1 MEIKPITTYTGKVV
15 PLFNDNIDTDQIIPK
30 AHLKRISKT
39 GFGPFAFDEWRYLD
53 DGSDNPDFNPNK
65 PEYQGASILIT
76 GDNFGCG
83 SSREHAAW
91 ALKDYGFDIII
102 AGGYSDIFYM
112 NCTKN
117 AMLPIVLDE
126 PARKYLAEAKEIT
139 VDLPNQT
146 VYTSEKSF
154 HFDID
159 DTWKNKLVKGLD
171 DIAITLE
178 YEEQIKSYEKQNIL
192 ILLNKGVKLMTVKQ
206 LFLLKILMKLSYN

>member
-15 PLFNDNIDTDQIIPK
+15 PLFHDNIDTDQIIPK
-30 AHLKRISKT
+30 VHLKRISKS

-65 PEYQGASILIT
+65 PEYKGASILIT
-76 GDNFGCG
+76 GENFGCG

-91 ALKDYGFDIII
+91 AIKDYGFDIII
-102 AGGYSDIFYM
+102 AGSYSDIFYM

-126 PARKYLAEAKEIT
+126 NVRKHLAQAGEIT

-146 VYTSEKSF
+146 VSTSDRSF
-154 HFDID
+154 DFEID
-159 DTWKNKLVKGLD
+159 ETWKNKLVNGLD
-171 DIAITLE
+171 DIALTLQ
-178 YEEQIKSYEKQNIL
+178 YEDAIKDYETAK
-192 ILLNKGVKLMTVKQ
+192 T
-206 LFLLKILMKLSYN
+206 Y

>member
-15 PLFNDNIDTDQIIPK
+15 PLFHDNIDTDQIIPK
-30 AHLKRISKT
+30 VHLKRISKS

-53 DGSDNPDFNPNK
+53 DGSDNLDFNPNK
-65 PEYQGASILIT
+65 PEYKGASILIT
-76 GDNFGCG
+76 GENFGCG

-102 AGGYSDIFYM
+102 AGSYSDIFYM

-126 PARKYLAEAKEIT
+126 NVRKHLAQAGEIT

-146 VYTSEKSF
+146 VSTSDRSF
-154 HFDID
+154 DFEID
-159 DTWKNKLVKGLD
+159 ETWKNKLVNGLD
-171 DIAITLE
+171 DIALTLQYEDAIKE
-178 YEEQIKSYEKQNIL
+178 YETAKTY
-192 ILLNKGVKLMTVKQ
+192 
-206 LFLLKILMKLSYN
+206 

>member
-15 PLFNDNIDTDQIIPK
+15 PLFHDNIDTDQIIPK
-30 AHLKRISKT
+30 VHLKRISKS

-65 PEYQGASILIT
+65 PEYKDASILIT

-91 ALKDYGFDIII
+91 AIKDYGFDIII
-102 AGGYSDIFYM
+102 AGSYSDIFYM

-126 PARKYLAEAKEIT
+126 EARKHLAQAESIT

-146 VYTSEKSF
+146 VTSPDKTF
-154 HFDID
+154 TFDID
-159 DTWKNKLVKGLD
+159 ETWKNKLVKGLD
-171 DIAITLE
+171 DVAVTLQ
-178 YEEQIKSYEKQNIL
+178 YEDEIKSYERAKN
-192 ILLNKGVKLMTVKQ
+192 
-206 LFLLKILMKLSYN
+206 F

>member
-15 PLFNDNIDTDQIIPK
+15 PLFHDNIDTDQIIPK
-30 AHLKRISKT
+30 VHLKRISKS

-65 PEYQGASILIT
+65 PEYKDASILIT

-91 ALKDYGFDIII
+91 AIKDYGFDIII
-102 AGGYSDIFYM
+102 AGSYSDIFYM

-126 PARKYLAEAKEIT
+126 EARKHLAQSESIT

-146 VYTSEKSF
+146 VSSPDKIFT
-154 HFDID
+154 FDID
-159 DTWKNKLVKGLD
+159 ETWKNKLVKGLD
-171 DIAITLE
+171 DVAVTLQ
-178 YEEQIKSYEKQNIL
+178 YEDEIKSYERA
-192 ILLNKGVKLMTVKQ
+192 
-206 LFLLKILMKLSYN
+206 KIF

>member
-15 PLFNDNIDTDQIIPK
+15 PLFHDNIDTDQIIPK
-30 AHLKRISKT
+30 VHLKRISKS

-65 PEYQGASILIT
+65 PEFKDASILIT

-91 ALKDYGFDIII
+91 AIKDYGFDIII
-102 AGGYSDIFYM
+102 AGSYSDIFYM

-126 PARKYLAEAKEIT
+126 EARKHLAQSESIT

-146 VYTSEKSF
+146 VSSPDKIFT
-154 HFDID
+154 FDID
-159 DTWKNKLVKGLD
+159 ETWKNKLVKGLD
-171 DIAITLE
+171 DVAVTLQ
-178 YEEQIKSYEKQNIL
+178 YEDEIKSYERAKN
-192 ILLNKGVKLMTVKQ
+192 
-206 LFLLKILMKLSYN
+206 F

>member
-15 PLFNDNIDTDQIIPK
+15 PLFHDNIDTDQIIPK
-30 AHLKRISKT
+30 VHLKRISKS

-53 DGSDNPDFNPNK
+53 DGLDNPDFNPNK
-65 PEYQGASILIT
+65 PEYKGASILIT
-76 GDNFGCG
+76 GENFGCG

-102 AGGYSDIFYM
+102 AGSYSDIFYM

-126 PARKYLAEAKEIT
+126 NVRKHLAQAGEIT

-146 VYTSEKSF
+146 VSTLDRSF
-154 HFDID
+154 DFEID
-159 DTWKNKLVKGLD
+159 ETWKNKLVNGLD
-171 DIAITLE
+171 DIALTLQ
-178 YEEQIKSYEKQNIL
+178 YEDAIKDYEKA
-192 ILLNKGVKLMTVKQ
+192 KT
-206 LFLLKILMKLSYN
+206 Y

>member
-1 MEIKPITTYTGKVV
+1 MEIKPITTYTSKVV
-15 PLFNDNIDTDQIIPK
+15 PLFHDNIDTDQIIPK
-30 AHLKRISKT
+30 VHLKRISKS

-65 PEYQGASILIT
+65 PEYKDATILIT
-76 GDNFGCG
+76 GENFGCG

-102 AGGYSDIFYM
+102 AGSYSDIFYM

-126 PARKYLAEAKEIT
+126 DVRKYLAQAGEIT

-146 VYTSEKSF
+146 VSTLDKSF
-154 HFDID
+154 DFEID
-159 DTWKNKLVKGLD
+159 ETWKNKLVNGLD
-171 DIAITLE
+171 DIALTLQ
-178 YEEQIKSYEKQNIL
+178 YEDAIKSYESAK
-192 ILLNKGVKLMTVKQ
+192 T
-206 LFLLKILMKLSYN
+206 Y

>member
-15 PLFNDNIDTDQIIPK
+15 PLFHDNIDTDQIIPK
-30 AHLKRISKT
+30 VHLKRISKS

-65 PEYQGASILIT
+65 PEYKDASILIT

-91 ALKDYGFDIII
+91 AIKDYGFDIII
-102 AGGYSDIFYM
+102 AGSYSDIFYM

-126 PARKYLAEAKEIT
+126 EARKHLAQAESIT

-146 VYTSEKSF
+146 VTSPDKTF
-154 HFDID
+154 TFDID
-159 DTWKNKLVKGLD
+159 ETWKNKLVKGLD
-171 DIAITLE
+171 DVAVTLQ
-178 YEEQIKSYEKQNIL
+178 YEDEIKSYERAK
-192 ILLNKGVKLMTVKQ
+192 T
-206 LFLLKILMKLSYN
+206 F

>member
-15 PLFNDNIDTDQIIPK
+15 PLFHDNIDTDQIIPK
-30 AHLKRISKT
+30 VHLKRISKS

-65 PEYQGASILIT
+65 PEYKGASILIT
-76 GDNFGCG
+76 GENFGCG

-102 AGGYSDIFYM
+102 AGSYSDIFYM

-126 PARKYLAEAKEIT
+126 NVRKHLAQAGEIT

-146 VYTSEKSF
+146 VSTLDRSF
-154 HFDID
+154 DFEID
-159 DTWKNKLVKGLD
+159 ETWKNKLVNGLD
-171 DIAITLE
+171 DIALTLQ
-178 YEEQIKSYEKQNIL
+178 YEDAIKDYETAK
-192 ILLNKGVKLMTVKQ
+192 T
-206 LFLLKILMKLSYN
+206 Y

>member
-1 MEIKPITTYTGKVV
+1 MLERWLYNMEIKPITTYTGKVV
-15 PLFNDNIDTDQIIPK
+15 PLFHDNIDTDQIIPK
-30 AHLKRISKT
+30 VHLKRISKS

-65 PEYQGASILIT
+65 PEYKDASILIT

-91 ALKDYGFDIII
+91 AIKDYGFDIII
-102 AGGYSDIFYM
+102 AGSYSDIFYM

-126 PARKYLAEAKEIT
+126 EARKHLAQSESIT

-146 VYTSEKSF
+146 VSSPDKIFT
-154 HFDID
+154 FDID
-159 DTWKNKLVKGLD
+159 ETWKNKLVKGLD
-171 DIAITLE
+171 DVAVTLQ
-178 YEEQIKSYEKQNIL
+178 YEDEIKSYERAKN
-192 ILLNKGVKLMTVKQ
+192 
-206 LFLLKILMKLSYN
+206 F

>member
-15 PLFNDNIDTDQIIPK
+15 PLFHDNIYNYQIIPK
-30 AHLKRISKT
+30 VHLKRISKS

-65 PEYQGASILIT
+65 PEYKDASILIT

-91 ALKDYGFDIII
+91 AIKDYGFDIII
-102 AGGYSDIFYM
+102 AGSYSDIFYM

-126 PARKYLAEAKEIT
+126 EARKHLAQSESIT

-146 VYTSEKSF
+146 VSSPDKIFT
-154 HFDID
+154 FDID
-159 DTWKNKLVKGLD
+159 ETWKNKLVKGLD
-171 DIAITLE
+171 DVAVTLQ
-178 YEEQIKSYEKQNIL
+178 YEDEIKSYERAKN
-192 ILLNKGVKLMTVKQ
+192 
-206 LFLLKILMKLSYN
+206 F